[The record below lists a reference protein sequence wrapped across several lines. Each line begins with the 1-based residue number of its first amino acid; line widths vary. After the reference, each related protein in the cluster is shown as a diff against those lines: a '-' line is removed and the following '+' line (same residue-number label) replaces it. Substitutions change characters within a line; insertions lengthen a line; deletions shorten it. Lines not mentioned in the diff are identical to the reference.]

1 MSTNY
6 VPGTVLDHGYG
17 TVIKTA
23 IHSPFL
29 DVTLYLTELTNYT

>member
-6 VPGTVLDHGYG
+6 VPGTVLHHGYG

-29 DVTLYLTELTNYT
+29 DVTLYLTNYT